1 MTNILN
7 ACNTMSMEQLVLKS
21 KEGSSYEIEIKSVSR
36 EDLNYLFCLFNY
48 GKVQYNLDNKTW
60 IVSEQIYNE
69 LENKFSVDSYFNL
82 GSCMKLQPYDYQKE
96 VANFILHNKKALTV
110 LPCGAGK
117 TVIVICSYLEALH
130 KNVINGPGLII
141 VKASLKYQW
150 QQEVGKFSDL
160 KATVIK
166 TYSELTSNITNRIKT
181 RESKKE
187 KTKELKEEIKQLKK
201 ERSQLFKN
209 QFKGYD
215 LYICNYETL
224 LDKEVSKELLAMNLE
239 FVAAD
244 EIQYAKSD
252 TSKRNKALAKFGDA
266 KMTIGATATPVQN
279 NPLDIYGLF
288 KFIQP
293 ELFPKK
299 TNFSSLYLKYGGYG
313 RVISAKNTKQLHGKI
328 KPYMITKKKEEV
340 AKQLP
345 QLVVNQLYCE
355 FEPEQLEMSN
365 KLLDELA
372 EMKRKLEALDKTL
385 SPAEAL
391 HNEERIKLDAGIMA
405 RQAFAQELANSE
417 LLLSESESKMAKQY
431 VTGCKEN
438 HKLDLLMNLVE
449 EIIESGEKVCIFSK
463 FRRMQDVITNRVR
476 EMKSIKD
483 IGIAYVNGGI
493 SGQDRYNEVY
503 NKFKDMDNYK
513 ILLCSDS
520 GAEGLNLNACKY
532 LIEYE
537 AADSYAI
544 QTQRHGRLER
554 ADSIHD
560 TVFVYQLIVKDSY
573 DEIGQKII
581 NKKRKYDAEIV
592 KGMY

>member
-1 MTNILN
+1 MTNTSN
-7 ACNTMSMEQLVLKS
+7 ACNTIDMKQLVLKS
-21 KEGSSYEIEIKSVSR
+21 KEGSSYEIEINSVSK
-36 EDLNYLFCLFNY
+36 EDLNYLFCLFNS
-48 GKVQYNLDNKTW
+48 GKIQYNLDNKTW
-60 IVSEQIYNE
+60 IVSESIYKE

-96 VANFILHNKKALTV
+96 IANFILHNKKALIV
-110 LPCGAGK
+110 APCGAGK
-117 TVIVICSYLEALH
+117 TPVVICSYLEALH
-130 KNVINGPGLII
+130 KNIINGPGLII

-150 QQEVGKFSDL
+150 KQEVSKFSDL
-160 KATVIK
+160 KATVIQ
-166 TYSELTSNITNRIKT
+166 TYSELTSNITNKIKN

-224 LDKEVSKELLAMNLE
+224 LDIEVNKELLTMNLE

-244 EIQYAKSD
+244 EIQYAKSN
-252 TSKRNKALAKFGDA
+252 TSKRNKALAKFGNA

-279 NPLDIYGLF
+279 NPEDIYGLF

-299 TNFSSLYLKYGGYG
+299 SDFSSLYLKYGGYG
-313 RVISAKNTKQLHGKI
+313 RVIGAKNTRQLHAKI
-328 KPYMITKKKEEV
+328 KPYMIIKDKKDV

-345 QLVVNQLYCE
+345 QLVINQLYCE

-372 EMKRKLEALDKTL
+372 ELKRKLEALDKTL
-385 SPAEAL
+385 SSAEAL
-391 HNEERIKLDAGIMA
+391 HNEERAKLDAGIMA

-417 LLLSESESKMAKQY
+417 LLLSKSESEMAKQY
-431 VTGCKEN
+431 ITGCKEN

-449 EIIESGEKVCIFSK
+449 EIIESGEKVIIFSK
-463 FRRMQDVITNRVR
+463 FRRMQDVITNRIK
-476 EMKSIKD
+476 EIKSLKD
-483 IGIAYVNGGI
+483 VKIAYVNGSI
-493 SGQDRYNEVY
+493 SGDDRYNEVY
-503 NKFKDMDNYK
+503 TKFRDNDAYK
-513 ILLCSDS
+513 ILLCSDA
-520 GAEGLNLNACKY
+520 GAEGLNASRCKY

-592 KGMY
+592 KGIY

>member
-1 MTNILN
+1 MTNISN
-7 ACNTMSMEQLVLKS
+7 ACNTIDMKQLVLKS
-21 KEGSSYEIEIKSVSR
+21 KEGSFYEIEINSVSK
-36 EDLNYLFCLFNY
+36 EDLNYLFCLFNS

-60 IVSEQIYNE
+60 IVSESIYKE

-96 VANFILHNKKALTV
+96 IANFILHNKKALV
-110 LPCGAGK
+110 VAPCGAGK
-117 TVIVICSYLEALH
+117 TPVVICSYLEALH

-150 QQEVGKFSDL
+150 KQEVSKFSDL
-160 KATVIK
+160 KATVIQ

-224 LDKEVSKELLAMNLE
+224 LDKEVSKELLTMNLE

-244 EIQYAKSD
+244 EIQYAKSN
-252 TSKRNKALAKFGDA
+252 TSKRNKALAKFGNA

-279 NPLDIYGLF
+279 NPEDIYGLF

-299 TNFSSLYLKYGGYG
+299 SDFSSLYLKYGGYG
-313 RVISAKNTKQLHGKI
+313 RVIGAKNTRQLHTKI
-328 KPYMITKKKEEV
+328 KPYMIIKDKKDV

-355 FEPEQLEMSN
+355 FEQEQLEMSN

-372 EMKRKLEALDKTL
+372 ELKRKLEALDKTL
-385 SPAEAL
+385 SSAEAL
-391 HNEERIKLDAGIMA
+391 HNEERAKLDAGIMA

-417 LLLSESESKMAKQY
+417 LLLSESESEMAKQY
-431 VTGCKEN
+431 ITGCKEN
-438 HKLDLLMNLVE
+438 HKLDLLMNLIE
-449 EIIESGEKVCIFSK
+449 EIIESGEKVIVFSK
-463 FRRMQDVITNRVR
+463 FRRMQDVITNRIK
-476 EMKSIKD
+476 EIKSLKD
-483 IGIAYVNGGI
+483 VKIAYVNGSI
-493 SGQDRYNEVY
+493 SGDDRYNEVY
-503 NKFKDMDNYK
+503 TKFRDNDAYK
-513 ILLCSDS
+513 ILLCSDA
-520 GAEGLNLNACKY
+520 GAEGLNASRCKY

-592 KGMY
+592 KGIY

>member
-1 MTNILN
+1 MTNISN
-7 ACNTMSMEQLVLKS
+7 VCNTIDMKQLVLKS
-21 KEGSSYEIEIKSVSR
+21 KQGSSYEIEINSVSK
-36 EDLNYLFCLFNY
+36 EDLNYLFCLFNS

-60 IVSEQIYNE
+60 IVSESIYQE

-96 VANFILHNKKALTV
+96 IANFILHNKKALV
-110 LPCGAGK
+110 VAPCGAGK
-117 TVIVICSYLEALH
+117 TPVVICSYLEALH
-130 KNVINGPGLII
+130 KNVINGPGLIV

-150 QQEVGKFSDL
+150 KQEVSKFSDL
-160 KATVIK
+160 KATVIQ
-166 TYSELTSNITNRIKT
+166 TYAELTSNITNRIKN

-209 QFKGYD
+209 QFKDYD

-244 EIQYAKSD
+244 EIQYAKSN
-252 TSKRNKALAKFGDA
+252 TSKRNKALAKFGNA

-279 NPLDIYGLF
+279 NPEDIYGLF

-299 TNFSSLYLKYGGYG
+299 SDFSSLYLKYGGYG
-313 RVISAKNTKQLHGKI
+313 RVIGAKNTRQLHAKI
-328 KPYMITKKKEEV
+328 KPYMIIKDKKDV

-345 QLVVNQLYCE
+345 RLVVNQLYCE

-365 KLLDELA
+365 KLLDELT
-372 EMKRKLEALDKTL
+372 ELKRKLEALDKTL
-385 SPAEAL
+385 SPAEVL
-391 HNEERIKLDAGIMA
+391 HNEERAKLDAGIMA

-417 LLLSESESKMAKQY
+417 LLLSESESEMAKQY
-431 VTGCKEN
+431 ITGCKEN
-438 HKLDLLMNLVE
+438 HKLDLLMNLIE
-449 EIIESGEKVCIFSK
+449 EIIESGEKVIVFSK
-463 FRRMQDVITNRVR
+463 YRRMQNVITNRIK
-476 EMKSIKD
+476 EIKSLKD
-483 IGIAYVNGGI
+483 IKIAYVNGSI
-493 SGQDRYNEVY
+493 SGDDRYNEVY
-503 NKFKDMDNYK
+503 TKFRDNDTYK
-513 ILLCSDS
+513 ILLCSDA
-520 GAEGLNLNACKY
+520 GAEGLNASRCKY

-581 NKKRKYDAEIV
+581 NKKRKYDTEIV
-592 KGMY
+592 KGIY

>member
-1 MTNILN
+1 MTNTLN
-7 ACNTMSMEQLVLKS
+7 ACNTIDMEQLVLKS
-21 KEGSSYEIEIKSVSR
+21 KEGSSYEIEINSVSK
-36 EDLNYLFCLFNY
+36 EDLNYLFCLFNS
-48 GKVQYNLDNKTW
+48 GKIQYNLDNKTW

-69 LENKFSVDSYFNL
+69 LENKFSIDSYFDL
-82 GSCMKLQPYDYQKE
+82 GSCMKLQPYEYQKE
-96 VANFILHNKKALTV
+96 IANFILHNKKALV
-110 LPCGAGK
+110 VAPCGSGK
-117 TVIVICSYLEALH
+117 SPVIICSYLEALH
-130 KNVINGPGLII
+130 KNVINGPGLIV

-150 QQEVGKFSDL
+150 KQEVSKFSDL
-160 KATVIK
+160 KATVIQ
-166 TYSELTSNITNRIKT
+166 TYSELTFNITNRIKT

-224 LDKEVSKELLAMNLE
+224 LDTEVSKELLAMNLE

-252 TSKRNKALAKFGDA
+252 TSKRNKALAKFGNA

-313 RVISAKNTKQLHGKI
+313 RVIGAKNTRQLHGKI

-340 AKQLP
+340 VKQLP

-372 EMKRKLEALDKTL
+372 ELKRKLEALNKRL

-438 HKLDLLMNLVE
+438 HKLDLLINLVE

-483 IGIAYVNGGI
+483 VGIAYVNGGI

>member
-1 MTNILN
+1 MTNTLN
-7 ACNTMSMEQLVLKS
+7 VCNTIDMKQLVLKS
-21 KEGSSYEIEIKSVSR
+21 KQGSSYEIEINSVSK
-36 EDLNYLFCLFNY
+36 ENLNYLFCLFNS
-48 GKVQYNLDNKTW
+48 GKIQYNLDNKTW
-60 IVSEQIYNE
+60 IVSESIYQE

-96 VANFILHNKKALTV
+96 IANFILHNKKALIV
-110 LPCGAGK
+110 APCGSGK
-117 TVIVICSYLEALH
+117 SPVIICSYLEALH
-130 KNVINGPGLII
+130 KNVINSPGLIV

-150 QQEVGKFSDL
+150 QQEVNKFSDL
-160 KATVIK
+160 KATVIQ

-224 LDKEVSKELLAMNLE
+224 LDTEVSKELLAMNLE

-252 TSKRNKALAKFGDA
+252 TSKRNKALAKFGNA

-313 RVISAKNTKQLHGKI
+313 RVIGARNTRQLHAKI

-372 EMKRKLEALDKTL
+372 ELKRKLEALDKTL

-391 HNEERIKLDAGIMA
+391 HNKERAKLDAGIMA

-417 LLLSESESKMAKQY
+417 LLLSESESEMAKQY
-431 VTGCKEN
+431 ITGCKEN

-449 EIIESGEKVCIFSK
+449 EIIESGEKVIVFSK
-463 FRRMQDVITNRVR
+463 YRRMQNVITNRIK
-476 EMKSIKD
+476 EIKSLKD
-483 IGIAYVNGGI
+483 IKIAYVNGSI
-493 SGQDRYNEVY
+493 SGDDRYNEVY
-503 NKFKDMDNYK
+503 TKFRDNDAYK
-513 ILLCSDS
+513 ILLCSDA
-520 GAEGLNLNACKY
+520 GAEGLNASRCKY
-532 LIEYE
+532 LVEYE

-592 KGMY
+592 KGIY

>member
-1 MTNILN
+1 MTNTSN
-7 ACNTMSMEQLVLKS
+7 ACNTIDMKQLVLKS
-21 KEGSSYEIEIKSVSR
+21 KEGSSYEIEINSVSK
-36 EDLNYLFCLFNY
+36 EDLNYLFCLFNS
-48 GKVQYNLDNKTW
+48 GKIQYNLDNKTW
-60 IVSEQIYNE
+60 IVSESIYQE

-96 VANFILHNKKALTV
+96 IANFILHNKKALV
-110 LPCGAGK
+110 VAPCGAGK
-117 TVIVICSYLEALH
+117 TPVVICSYLEALH
-130 KNVINGPGLII
+130 KNIINGPGLII

-160 KATVIK
+160 KATVIQ

-209 QFKGYD
+209 QFKDYD

-244 EIQYAKSD
+244 EIQYAKSN
-252 TSKRNKALAKFGDA
+252 TSKRNKALAKFGNA

-279 NPLDIYGLF
+279 NPEDIYGLF
-288 KFIQP
+288 KFVQP

-299 TNFSSLYLKYGGYG
+299 SDFSSLYLKYGGYG
-313 RVISAKNTKQLHGKI
+313 RVIGAKNTKQLHTKI
-328 KPYMITKKKEEV
+328 KPYMIIKDKKDV

-345 QLVVNQLYCE
+345 RLVVNQLYCE

-372 EMKRKLEALDKTL
+372 ELKRKLEALDKTL

-391 HNEERIKLDAGIMA
+391 HNEERAKLDAGIMA

-417 LLLSESESKMAKQY
+417 LLLSESESEMAKQY
-431 VTGCKEN
+431 ITGCKEN
-438 HKLDLLMNLVE
+438 HKLDLLMNLIE
-449 EIIESGEKVCIFSK
+449 EIIESGEKVIVFSK
-463 FRRMQDVITNRVR
+463 FRRMQDVITNRIK
-476 EMKSIKD
+476 EIKSLKD
-483 IGIAYVNGGI
+483 VKIAYVNGSI
-493 SGQDRYNEVY
+493 SGDDRYNEVY
-503 NKFKDMDNYK
+503 TKFRDNDTYK
-513 ILLCSDS
+513 ILLCSDA
-520 GAEGLNLNACKY
+520 GAEGRFMPSLNFLN
-532 LIEYE
+532 
-537 AADSYAI
+537 
-544 QTQRHGRLER
+544 
-554 ADSIHD
+554 
-560 TVFVYQLIVKDSY
+560 
-573 DEIGQKII
+573 
-581 NKKRKYDAEIV
+581 
-592 KGMY
+592 

>member
-7 ACNTMSMEQLVLKS
+7 VCNTMCMEQLVLKS
-21 KEGSSYEIEIKSVSR
+21 KEGSSYEIEINSVSK
-36 EDLNYLFCLFNY
+36 EDLNYLFCLFNSS
-48 GKVQYNLDNKTW
+48 KIQYNLDNKTW

-69 LENKFSVDSYFNL
+69 LENKFSIDSYFNL

-150 QQEVGKFSDL
+150 QQEVGKFCDL

-166 TYSELTSNITNRIKT
+166 TYSELTSNITNKIKT

-187 KTKELKEEIKQLKK
+187 KIKELKEEIKQLKK

-252 TSKRNKALAKFGDA
+252 TSKRNKALAKFGNA

-313 RVISAKNTKQLHGKI
+313 RVIGAKNTKQLHGKI

-365 KLLDELA
+365 KILDELS
-372 EMKRKLEALDKTL
+372 ELKRKLEALDKRL

-391 HNEERIKLDAGIMA
+391 HNEERAKLDAGIMA

-417 LLLSESESKMAKQY
+417 LLLSESESEMAKQY

>member
-1 MTNILN
+1 MTNISN
-7 ACNTMSMEQLVLKS
+7 VCNTIDMKQLVLKS
-21 KEGSSYEIEIKSVSR
+21 KQGSSYEIEINSVSK
-36 EDLNYLFCLFNY
+36 EDLNYLFCLFNS
-48 GKVQYNLDNKTW
+48 GKVQYNLNNKTW
-60 IVSEQIYNE
+60 IVSESIYQE

-96 VANFILHNKKALTV
+96 IANFILHNKKALV
-110 LPCGAGK
+110 VAPCGAGK
-117 TVIVICSYLEALH
+117 TPVVICSYLEALH
-130 KNVINGPGLII
+130 KNVINGPGLIV

-150 QQEVGKFSDL
+150 KQEVSKFSDL
-160 KATVIK
+160 KATVIQ
-166 TYSELTSNITNRIKT
+166 TYAELTSNITNRIKN

-209 QFKGYD
+209 QFKDYD

-244 EIQYAKSD
+244 EIQYAKSN
-252 TSKRNKALAKFGDA
+252 TSKRNKALAKFGNA

-279 NPLDIYGLF
+279 NPEDIYGLF

-299 TNFSSLYLKYGGYG
+299 SDFSSLYLKYGGYG
-313 RVISAKNTKQLHGKI
+313 RVIGAKNTRQLHTKI
-328 KPYMITKKKEEV
+328 KPYMIIKDKKDV

-345 QLVVNQLYCE
+345 RLVVNQLYCE

-365 KLLDELA
+365 KLLDELT
-372 EMKRKLEALDKTL
+372 ELKRKLEALDKTL
-385 SPAEAL
+385 SPAEVL
-391 HNEERIKLDAGIMA
+391 HNEERAKLDAGIMA

-417 LLLSESESKMAKQY
+417 LLLSESESEMAKQY
-431 VTGCKEN
+431 ITGCKEN
-438 HKLDLLMNLVE
+438 HKLDLLMNLIE
-449 EIIESGEKVCIFSK
+449 EIIESGEKVIVFSK
-463 FRRMQDVITNRVR
+463 YRRMQNVITNRIK
-476 EMKSIKD
+476 EIKSLKD
-483 IGIAYVNGGI
+483 IKIAYVNGSI
-493 SGQDRYNEVY
+493 SGDDRYNEVY
-503 NKFKDMDNYK
+503 TKFRDNDAYK
-513 ILLCSDS
+513 ILLCSDA
-520 GAEGLNLNACKY
+520 GAEGLNASRCKY

-592 KGMY
+592 KGIY

>member
-1 MTNILN
+1 MTNISN
-7 ACNTMSMEQLVLKS
+7 ACNTIDMKQLVLKL
-21 KEGSSYEIEIKSVSR
+21 KEGSFYEIEINSVSK
-36 EDLNYLFCLFNY
+36 EDLNYLFCLFNS

-60 IVSEQIYNE
+60 IVSESIYKE

-96 VANFILHNKKALTV
+96 IANFILHNKKALIV
-110 LPCGAGK
+110 APCGAGK
-117 TVIVICSYLEALH
+117 TPVVICSYLEALH

-150 QQEVGKFSDL
+150 KQEVSKFSDL
-160 KATVIK
+160 KATVIQ
-166 TYSELTSNITNRIKT
+166 TYSELTSNITNRIKN

-201 ERSQLFKN
+201 ERSQLFKS

-224 LDKEVSKELLAMNLE
+224 LDKEVSKELLTMNLE

-244 EIQYAKSD
+244 EIQYAKSN
-252 TSKRNKALAKFGDA
+252 TSKRNKALAKFGNA

-279 NPLDIYGLF
+279 NPEDIYGLF

-299 TNFSSLYLKYGGYG
+299 SDFSSLYLKYGGYG
-313 RVISAKNTKQLHGKI
+313 RVIGAKNTRQLHTKI
-328 KPYMITKKKEEV
+328 KPYMIIKDKKDV

-345 QLVVNQLYCE
+345 RLVVNQLYCE

-372 EMKRKLEALDKTL
+372 ELKRKLEALDKTL
-385 SPAEAL
+385 SPVEAL
-391 HNEERIKLDAGIMA
+391 HNEERAKLDAGIMA

-417 LLLSESESKMAKQY
+417 LLLSESESEMAKQY
-431 VTGCKEN
+431 ITGCKEN
-438 HKLDLLMNLVE
+438 HKLDLLMNLIE
-449 EIIESGEKVCIFSK
+449 EIIESGEKVIVFSK
-463 FRRMQDVITNRVR
+463 YRRMQNVITNRIK
-476 EMKSIKD
+476 EIKSLKD
-483 IGIAYVNGGI
+483 IKIAYVNGSI
-493 SGQDRYNEVY
+493 SGDDRYNEVY
-503 NKFKDMDNYK
+503 TKFRDNDAYK
-513 ILLCSDS
+513 ILLCSDA
-520 GAEGLNLNACKY
+520 GAEGLNASRCKY

-592 KGMY
+592 KGIY

>member
-1 MTNILN
+1 MTNISN
-7 ACNTMSMEQLVLKS
+7 VCNTIDMKQLVLKS
-21 KEGSSYEIEIKSVSR
+21 KQGSSYEIEINSVSK
-36 EDLNYLFCLFNY
+36 EDLNYLFCLFNS
-48 GKVQYNLDNKTW
+48 GKVQYNLNNKTW
-60 IVSEQIYNE
+60 IVSESIYQE

-96 VANFILHNKKALTV
+96 IANFILHNKKALV
-110 LPCGAGK
+110 VAPCGAGK
-117 TVIVICSYLEALH
+117 TPIVICSYLEALH
-130 KNVINGPGLII
+130 KNVINGPGLIV

-150 QQEVGKFSDL
+150 KQEVSKFSDL
-160 KATVIK
+160 KATVIQ
-166 TYSELTSNITNRIKT
+166 TYAELTSNITNRIKN

-209 QFKGYD
+209 QFKDYD

-244 EIQYAKSD
+244 EIQYAKSN
-252 TSKRNKALAKFGDA
+252 TSKRNKALAKFGNA

-279 NPLDIYGLF
+279 NPEDIYGLF

-299 TNFSSLYLKYGGYG
+299 SDFSSLYLKYGGYG
-313 RVISAKNTKQLHGKI
+313 RVIGAKNTRQLHAKI
-328 KPYMITKKKEEV
+328 KPYMIIKDKKDV

-345 QLVVNQLYCE
+345 RLVVNQLYCE
-355 FEPEQLEMSN
+355 FEPEQLKMSN
-365 KLLDELA
+365 KLLDELT
-372 EMKRKLEALDKTL
+372 ELKRKLEALDKTL
-385 SPAEAL
+385 SPVEVL
-391 HNEERIKLDAGIMA
+391 HNEERAKLDAGIMA

-417 LLLSESESKMAKQY
+417 LLLSESESEMAKQY
-431 VTGCKEN
+431 ITGCKEN
-438 HKLDLLMNLVE
+438 HKLDLLMNLIE
-449 EIIESGEKVCIFSK
+449 EIIESGEKVIVFSK
-463 FRRMQDVITNRVR
+463 YRRMQNVITNRIK
-476 EMKSIKD
+476 EIKSLKD
-483 IGIAYVNGGI
+483 IKIAYVNGSI
-493 SGQDRYNEVY
+493 SGDDRYNEVY
-503 NKFKDMDNYK
+503 TKFRDNDAYK
-513 ILLCSDS
+513 ILLCSDA
-520 GAEGLNLNACKY
+520 GAEGLNASRCKY

-592 KGMY
+592 KGIY

>member
-1 MTNILN
+1 MTNTSN
-7 ACNTMSMEQLVLKS
+7 ACNTIDMKQLVLKS
-21 KEGSSYEIEIKSVSR
+21 KEGSSYEIEINSVSKK
-36 EDLNYLFCLFNY
+36 DLNYLFCLFNS
-48 GKVQYNLDNKTW
+48 GKIQYNLNNKTW
-60 IVSEQIYNE
+60 IVSESIYQE

-96 VANFILHNKKALTV
+96 IANFILHNKKALV
-110 LPCGAGK
+110 VAPCGAGK
-117 TVIVICSYLEALH
+117 TPVVICSYLEALH

-150 QQEVGKFSDL
+150 KQEVSKFSDL
-160 KATVIK
+160 KATVIQ

-224 LDKEVSKELLAMNLE
+224 LDKEVSKELLTMNLE

-244 EIQYAKSD
+244 EIQYAKSN
-252 TSKRNKALAKFGDA
+252 TSKRNKALAKFGNA

-279 NPLDIYGLF
+279 NPEDIYGLF

-299 TNFSSLYLKYGGYG
+299 SDFSSLYLKYGGYG
-313 RVISAKNTKQLHGKI
+313 RVIGAKNTRQLHTKI
-328 KPYMITKKKEEV
+328 KPYMIIKDKKDV

-355 FEPEQLEMSN
+355 FEQEQLEMSN

-372 EMKRKLEALDKTL
+372 ELKRKLEALDKTL
-385 SPAEAL
+385 SSAEAL
-391 HNEERIKLDAGIMA
+391 HNEERAKLDAGIMA

-417 LLLSESESKMAKQY
+417 LLLSESESEMAKQY
-431 VTGCKEN
+431 ITGCKEN
-438 HKLDLLMNLVE
+438 HKLDLLMNLIE
-449 EIIESGEKVCIFSK
+449 EIIESGEKVIVFSK
-463 FRRMQDVITNRVR
+463 FRRMQDVITNRIK
-476 EMKSIKD
+476 EIKSLKD
-483 IGIAYVNGGI
+483 VKIAYVNGSI
-493 SGQDRYNEVY
+493 SGDDRYNEVY
-503 NKFKDMDNYK
+503 TKFRDNDAYK
-513 ILLCSDS
+513 ILLCSDA
-520 GAEGLNLNACKY
+520 GAEGLNASRCKY

-592 KGMY
+592 KGIY

>member
-1 MTNILN
+1 MTNISN
-7 ACNTMSMEQLVLKS
+7 VCNTIDMKQLVLKS
-21 KEGSSYEIEIKSVSR
+21 KQGSSYEIEINSVSK
-36 EDLNYLFCLFNY
+36 EDLNYLFCLFNS
-48 GKVQYNLDNKTW
+48 GKVQYNLNNKTW
-60 IVSEQIYNE
+60 IVSESIYQE

-96 VANFILHNKKALTV
+96 IANFILHNKKALV
-110 LPCGAGK
+110 VAPCGAGK
-117 TVIVICSYLEALH
+117 TPIVICSYSEALH
-130 KNVINGPGLII
+130 KNVINGPGLIV

-150 QQEVGKFSDL
+150 KQEVSKFSDL
-160 KATVIK
+160 KATVIQ
-166 TYSELTSNITNRIKT
+166 TYAELTSNITNRIKN

-209 QFKGYD
+209 QFKDYD

-244 EIQYAKSD
+244 EIQYAKSN
-252 TSKRNKALAKFGDA
+252 TSKRNKALAKFGNA

-279 NPLDIYGLF
+279 NPEDIYGLF

-299 TNFSSLYLKYGGYG
+299 SDFSSLYLKYGGYG
-313 RVISAKNTKQLHGKI
+313 RVIGAKNTRQLHAKI
-328 KPYMITKKKEEV
+328 KPYMIIKDKKDV

-345 QLVVNQLYCE
+345 RLVVNQLYCE
-355 FEPEQLEMSN
+355 FEPEQLKMSN
-365 KLLDELA
+365 KLLDELT
-372 EMKRKLEALDKTL
+372 ELKRKLEALDKTL
-385 SPAEAL
+385 SPAEVL
-391 HNEERIKLDAGIMA
+391 HNEERAKLDAGIMA

-417 LLLSESESKMAKQY
+417 LLLSESESEMAKQY
-431 VTGCKEN
+431 ITGCKEN
-438 HKLDLLMNLVE
+438 HKLDLLMNLIE
-449 EIIESGEKVCIFSK
+449 EIIESGEKVIVFSK
-463 FRRMQDVITNRVR
+463 YRRMQNVITNRIK
-476 EMKSIKD
+476 EIKSLKD
-483 IGIAYVNGGI
+483 IKIAYVNGSI
-493 SGQDRYNEVY
+493 SGDDRYNEVY
-503 NKFKDMDNYK
+503 TKFRDNDAHK
-513 ILLCSDS
+513 ILLCSDA
-520 GAEGLNLNACKY
+520 GAEGLNASRCKY

-592 KGMY
+592 KGIY

>member
-1 MTNILN
+1 MTNTSN
-7 ACNTMSMEQLVLKS
+7 VCNTIDMKQLVLKS
-21 KEGSSYEIEIKSVSR
+21 KEGSSYEIEINSVSK
-36 EDLNYLFCLFNY
+36 EDLNYLFCLFNS
-48 GKVQYNLDNKTW
+48 GKIQYNLDNKTW
-60 IVSEQIYNE
+60 IVSESIYQE

-82 GSCMKLQPYDYQKE
+82 GSCMKLQPYGYQKE
-96 VANFILHNKKALTV
+96 IANFILHNKKALV
-110 LPCGAGK
+110 VAPCGAGK
-117 TVIVICSYLEALH
+117 TPVVICSYLEALH
-130 KNVINGPGLII
+130 KNIINGPGLII

-160 KATVIK
+160 KATVVK
-166 TYSELTSNITNRIKT
+166 TYSELTSNITNRIKN

-201 ERSQLFKN
+201 ERSQLFKS

-224 LDKEVSKELLAMNLE
+224 LDKEVSKELLTMNLE

-244 EIQYAKSD
+244 EIQYAKSN
-252 TSKRNKALAKFGDA
+252 TSKRNKALAKFGNA

-279 NPLDIYGLF
+279 NPEDIYGLF

-299 TNFSSLYLKYGGYG
+299 SDFSSLYLKYGGYG
-313 RVISAKNTKQLHGKI
+313 RVIGAKNTRQLHAKI
-328 KPYMITKKKEEV
+328 KPYMIIKDKKDV

-345 QLVVNQLYCE
+345 RLVVNQLYCE

-372 EMKRKLEALDKTL
+372 ELKRKLEALDKTL

-391 HNEERIKLDAGIMA
+391 YNEERAKLDAGIMA

-417 LLLSESESKMAKQY
+417 LLLSESESEMAKQY
-431 VTGCKEN
+431 ITGCKEN
-438 HKLDLLMNLVE
+438 HKLDLLMNLIE
-449 EIIESGEKVCIFSK
+449 EIIESGEKVIVFSK
-463 FRRMQDVITNRVR
+463 YRRMQNVITNRIK
-476 EMKSIKD
+476 EIKSLKD
-483 IGIAYVNGGI
+483 IKIAYVNGSI
-493 SGQDRYNEVY
+493 SGDDRYNEVY
-503 NKFKDMDNYK
+503 TKFRDNDAYK
-513 ILLCSDS
+513 MLLCSDA
-520 GAEGLNLNACKY
+520 GAEGLNASRCKY

-592 KGMY
+592 KGIY

>member
-1 MTNILN
+1 MTSTSN
-7 ACNTMSMEQLVLKS
+7 ACNTINMKQLVLKS
-21 KEGSSYEIEIKSVSR
+21 KQGSSYEVEINSVSKK
-36 EDLNYLFCLFNY
+36 DLNYLFCLFNS

-60 IVSEQIYNE
+60 IVSESIYQE
-69 LENKFSVDSYFNL
+69 LENKFSIDSYFNL

-96 VANFILHNKKALTV
+96 IANFILHNKKALV
-110 LPCGAGK
+110 VAPCGAGK
-117 TVIVICSYLEALH
+117 TPVVICSYLEALY
-130 KNVINGPGLII
+130 KNVINGPGLIV

-166 TYSELTSNITNRIKT
+166 TYSELTSNITNKIKT

-187 KTKELKEEIKQLKK
+187 KTKQLKEEIKQLKK
-201 ERSQLFKN
+201 ERNQLFKN

-244 EIQYAKSD
+244 EIQYAKSN
-252 TSKRNKALAKFGDA
+252 TSKRNKALAKFGNA

-279 NPLDIYGLF
+279 NPEDIYGLF

-299 TNFSSLYLKYGGYG
+299 SDFSSLYLKYGGYG
-313 RVISAKNTKQLHGKI
+313 RVIGAKNTRQLHAKI
-328 KPYMITKKKEEV
+328 KPYMIIKDKKDV

-365 KLLDELA
+365 KILDELA

-385 SPAEAL
+385 SPTEAL
-391 HNEERIKLDAGIMA
+391 HNEERAKLDAGIMA

-417 LLLSESESKMAKQY
+417 LLLSESESDMAKQY
-431 VTGCKEN
+431 ITGCKEN
-438 HKLDLLMNLVE
+438 HKLDSLINLIE
-449 EIIESGEKVCIFSK
+449 EIIESGEKVIVFSK
-463 FRRMQDVITNRVR
+463 FKRMQDIITKRIR
-476 EMKSIKD
+476 ETNSIKN
-483 IGIAYVNGGI
+483 IGIAYVNGTI
-493 SGQDRYNEVY
+493 SGEDRYNEMY
-503 NKFKDMDNYK
+503 TKFRDNDAYK
-513 ILLCSDS
+513 IMLCSDAM
-520 GAEGLNLNACKY
+520 AEGANMSRCKY

-592 KGMY
+592 KGIY

>member
-1 MTNILN
+1 MTNTSN
-7 ACNTMSMEQLVLKS
+7 ACNTIDMKQLVLKS
-21 KEGSSYEIEIKSVSR
+21 KEGSSYEIEINSVSK
-36 EDLNYLFCLFNY
+36 EDLNYLFCLFNS
-48 GKVQYNLDNKTW
+48 GKIQYNLNNKTW
-60 IVSEQIYNE
+60 IVSESIYQE

-96 VANFILHNKKALTV
+96 IANFILHNKKALV
-110 LPCGAGK
+110 VAPCGAGK
-117 TVIVICSYLEALH
+117 TPVVICSYLEALH

-150 QQEVGKFSDL
+150 KQEVSKFSDL
-160 KATVIK
+160 KATVIQ

-224 LDKEVSKELLAMNLE
+224 LDKEVSKELLTMNLE

-244 EIQYAKSD
+244 EIQYAKSN
-252 TSKRNKALAKFGDA
+252 TSKRNKALAKFGNA

-279 NPLDIYGLF
+279 NPEDIYGLF

-299 TNFSSLYLKYGGYG
+299 SDFSSLYLKYGGYG
-313 RVISAKNTKQLHGKI
+313 RVIGAKNTRQLHTKI
-328 KPYMITKKKEEV
+328 KPYMIIKDKKDV

-345 QLVVNQLYCE
+345 QLVINQLYCE
-355 FEPEQLEMSN
+355 FEQEQLEMSN

-372 EMKRKLEALDKTL
+372 ELKRKLEALDKTL
-385 SPAEAL
+385 SSAEAL
-391 HNEERIKLDAGIMA
+391 HNEERAKLDAGIMA

-417 LLLSESESKMAKQY
+417 LLLSESESEMAKQY
-431 VTGCKEN
+431 ITGCKEN
-438 HKLDLLMNLVE
+438 HKLDLLMNLIE
-449 EIIESGEKVCIFSK
+449 EIIESGEKVIVFSK
-463 FRRMQDVITNRVR
+463 FRRMQDVITNRIK
-476 EMKSIKD
+476 EIKSLKD
-483 IGIAYVNGGI
+483 VKIAYVNGSI
-493 SGQDRYNEVY
+493 SGDDRYNEVY
-503 NKFKDMDNYK
+503 TKFRDNDAYK
-513 ILLCSDS
+513 ILLCSDA
-520 GAEGLNLNACKY
+520 GAEGLNASRCKY

-592 KGMY
+592 KGIY

>member
-21 KEGSSYEIEIKSVSR
+21 KEGSSYEIEINSVSK
-36 EDLNYLFCLFNY
+36 EDLNYLFCLFNS
-48 GKVQYNLDNKTW
+48 GKIQYNLDNKTW
-60 IVSEQIYNE
+60 IVSESIYQE

-313 RVISAKNTKQLHGKI
+313 RVIGAKNTRQLHAKI

-365 KLLDELA
+365 KLLDELT
-372 EMKRKLEALDKTL
+372 ELKRKLETLDKTL

-391 HNEERIKLDAGIMA
+391 HNEERAKLDAGIMA

-417 LLLSESESKMAKQY
+417 LLLSESESEMAKQY
-431 VTGCKEN
+431 ITGCKEN
-438 HKLDLLMNLVE
+438 HKLDLLMNLTE
-449 EIIESGEKVCIFSK
+449 EIIESGEKVIVFSK
-463 FRRMQDVITNRVR
+463 FRRMQDVITNRIK
-476 EMKSIKD
+476 EIKSLKD
-483 IGIAYVNGGI
+483 VKIAYVNGSI
-493 SGQDRYNEVY
+493 SGDDRYNEVY
-503 NKFKDMDNYK
+503 TKFRDNDTYK
-513 ILLCSDS
+513 ILLCSDA
-520 GAEGLNLNACKY
+520 GAEGLNASRCKY

>member
-1 MTNILN
+1 MTNILS
-7 ACNTMSMEQLVLKS
+7 ACNTIDMKQLVLKS
-21 KEGSSYEIEIKSVSR
+21 KEGSFYEIEINSVSK
-36 EDLNYLFCLFNY
+36 EDLNYLFCLFNS
-48 GKVQYNLDNKTW
+48 GKIQYNLDNKTW

-69 LENKFSVDSYFNL
+69 LENKFSVDSYFDL

-96 VANFILHNKKALTV
+96 IANFILHNKKALV
-110 LPCGAGK
+110 VAPCGCGK
-117 TVIVICSYLEALH
+117 SMVIICSYLESLH
-130 KNVINGPGLII
+130 KNIINGPGLIV

-150 QQEVGKFSDL
+150 QQEVSKFSDL

-252 TSKRNKALAKFGDA
+252 TSKRNKALTKFGDA

-313 RVISAKNTKQLHGKI
+313 RVIGAKNTKQLHGKI

-391 HNEERIKLDAGIMA
+391 HNKERAKLDAGIMA

-417 LLLSESESKMAKQY
+417 LLLSESESEMAKQY

-449 EIIESGEKVCIFSK
+449 EIIESGEKVIVFSK
-463 FRRMQDVITNRVR
+463 YKRMQDVITNRIK
-476 EMKSIKD
+476 ELKSLKD
-483 IGIAYVNGGI
+483 VKIAYVNGSI
-493 SGQDRYNEVY
+493 SGDDRYNEVY
-503 NKFKDMDNYK
+503 TKFRDNNAYK
-513 ILLCSDS
+513 ILLCSDA
-520 GAEGLNLNACKY
+520 GAEGLNASRCKY

-592 KGMY
+592 KGIY

>member
-1 MTNILN
+1 MTNILS
-7 ACNTMSMEQLVLKS
+7 ACNTIDMKQLVLKS
-21 KEGSSYEIEIKSVSR
+21 KEGSFYEIEINSVSK
-36 EDLNYLFCLFNY
+36 EDLNYLFCLFNS

-209 QFKGYD
+209 QFKSYD

-244 EIQYAKSD
+244 EIQYAKSN
-252 TSKRNKALAKFGDA
+252 TSKRNKALAKFGNA

-279 NPLDIYGLF
+279 NPEDIYGLF

-299 TNFSSLYLKYGGYG
+299 SDFSSLYLKYGGYG
-313 RVISAKNTKQLHGKI
+313 RVIGAKNTKQLHTKI
-328 KPYMITKKKEEV
+328 KPYMIIKDKKDV

-365 KLLDELA
+365 KLLDELS
-372 EMKRKLEALDKTL
+372 ELKRKLEALDKTL

-391 HNEERIKLDAGIMA
+391 HNEERAKLDAGIMA

-417 LLLSESESKMAKQY
+417 LLLSESESEMAKQY
-431 VTGCKEN
+431 ITGCKEN

>member
-36 EDLNYLFCLFNY
+36 EDLNYLFCLFNS

-82 GSCMKLQPYDYQKE
+82 GSYMKLQPYDYQKE

-224 LDKEVSKELLAMNLE
+224 LDKEISKELLAMNLE

-313 RVISAKNTKQLHGKI
+313 RVIGAKNTKQLHGKI
-328 KPYMITKKKEEV
+328 KPYMIIKKKEEV

-417 LLLSESESKMAKQY
+417 LLLSESESEMAKQY
-431 VTGCKEN
+431 ITGCKEN

-483 IGIAYVNGGI
+483 VGIAYVNGGI

-503 NKFKDMDNYK
+503 NKFKNMNNYK

-581 NKKRKYDAEIV
+581 NKKRKYDSEIV
-592 KGMY
+592 KGIY

>member
-7 ACNTMSMEQLVLKS
+7 ACNTISMKQLVLKS
-21 KEGSSYEIEIKSVSR
+21 KQGSSYEIKVNSVSK
-36 EDLNYLFCLFNY
+36 EDLNYLFCLFNS

-60 IVSEQIYNE
+60 IVSESLYQE
-69 LENKFSVDSYFNL
+69 LENKFSIDSYFNL

-110 LPCGAGK
+110 LPCGSGK
-117 TVIVICSYLEALH
+117 TTIIICSYLEALN
-130 KNVINGPGLII
+130 KNTINGPGLIV

-166 TYSELTSNITNRIKT
+166 TYSEMTVNITNKIKL

-252 TSKRNKALAKFGDA
+252 TSKRNKALAKFGNA
-266 KMTIGATATPVQN
+266 KMTIGATATPVQK
-279 NPLDIYGLF
+279 NPEDIYGLF

-299 TNFSSLYLKYGGYG
+299 SNFSSLYLKYGGYG
-313 RVISAKNTKQLHGKI
+313 RVIGAKNTKQLHAKI
-328 KPYMITKKKEEV
+328 KPYMISKKKEDV

-365 KLLDELA
+365 KLLDELS
-372 EMKRKLEALDKTL
+372 ELKHKLEALDKTL

-391 HNEERIKLDAGIMA
+391 HNEERAKLDAGIMA

-417 LLLSESESKMAKQY
+417 LLLSESESEMAKQY

-438 HKLDLLMNLVE
+438 HKLDLLMTLIE
-449 EIIESGEKVCIFSK
+449 EIIESGEKVIVFSK
-463 FRRMQDVITNRVR
+463 FKRMQDIITNRIR
-476 EMKSIKD
+476 ETNSIKD
-483 IGIAYVNGGI
+483 VGIAYVNGAI
-493 SGQDRYNEVY
+493 SGEDRYNEMY
-503 NKFKDMDNYK
+503 TKFKDNDTYK
-513 ILLCSDS
+513 IMLCSDAM
-520 GAEGLNLNACKY
+520 AEGANMSRCKY

-592 KGMY
+592 KGIY

>member
-1 MTNILN
+1 MTNTLN
-7 ACNTMSMEQLVLKS
+7 ACNTIDMKQLVLKS
-21 KEGSSYEIEIKSVSR
+21 KEWSSYEIEINSVSK
-36 EDLNYLFCLFNY
+36 EDLNYLFCLFNS

-60 IVSEQIYNE
+60 IVSESIYQE
-69 LENKFSVDSYFNL
+69 LKNKFSVDSYFNL

-96 VANFILHNKKALTV
+96 IANFILHNKKALV
-110 LPCGAGK
+110 VAPCGAGK
-117 TVIVICSYLEALH
+117 TPVVICSYLEALH
-130 KNVINGPGLII
+130 KNIINGPGLIV

-160 KATVIK
+160 KATVIQ
-166 TYSELTSNITNRIKT
+166 TYAEITANITNKIKL

-224 LDKEVSKELLAMNLE
+224 LDTEVSKELLAMNLE

-244 EIQYAKSD
+244 EIQYAKSN
-252 TSKRNKALAKFGDA
+252 TSKRNKALAKFGNA

-279 NPLDIYGLF
+279 NPEDIYSLF
-288 KFIQP
+288 RFIQP

-299 TNFSSLYLKYGGYG
+299 SDFSSLYLKYGGYG
-313 RVISAKNTKQLHGKI
+313 RVIEAKNTKQLHAKI
-328 KPYMITKKKEEV
+328 KPYMIIKDKKDV

-391 HNEERIKLDAGIMA
+391 HNEERAKLDAGIMA

-417 LLLSESESKMAKQY
+417 LLLSESESEMAKQY
-431 VTGCKEN
+431 ITGCKEN
-438 HKLDLLMNLVE
+438 HKLDLLMNLIE
-449 EIIESGEKVCIFSK
+449 EIIESGEKVIVFSK
-463 FRRMQDVITNRVR
+463 FKRMQDIITKRIR
-476 EMKSIKD
+476 ETKSIKD
-483 IGIAYVNGGI
+483 VGIAYVNGTI
-493 SGQDRYNEVY
+493 SGEDRYNEMY
-503 NKFKDMDNYK
+503 TKFRDNDAYK
-513 ILLCSDS
+513 IMLCSDAM
-520 GAEGLNLNACKY
+520 AEGANMSRCKY

-592 KGMY
+592 KGIY

>member
-7 ACNTMSMEQLVLKS
+7 VCNTMCMEQLVLKS

-36 EDLNYLFCLFNY
+36 EDLNYLFCLFNS

-96 VANFILHNKKALTV
+96 VAHFILHNKKALTV

-299 TNFSSLYLKYGGYG
+299 TNFSDRKS
-313 RVISAKNTKQLHGKI
+313 
-328 KPYMITKKKEEV
+328 
-340 AKQLP
+340 
-345 QLVVNQLYCE
+345 VV
-355 FEPEQLEMSN
+355 
-365 KLLDELA
+365 
-372 EMKRKLEALDKTL
+372 
-385 SPAEAL
+385 
-391 HNEERIKLDAGIMA
+391 
-405 RQAFAQELANSE
+405 
-417 LLLSESESKMAKQY
+417 
-431 VTGCKEN
+431 
-438 HKLDLLMNLVE
+438 
-449 EIIESGEKVCIFSK
+449 
-463 FRRMQDVITNRVR
+463 
-476 EMKSIKD
+476 
-483 IGIAYVNGGI
+483 
-493 SGQDRYNEVY
+493 
-503 NKFKDMDNYK
+503 
-513 ILLCSDS
+513 
-520 GAEGLNLNACKY
+520 
-532 LIEYE
+532 
-537 AADSYAI
+537 
-544 QTQRHGRLER
+544 
-554 ADSIHD
+554 
-560 TVFVYQLIVKDSY
+560 
-573 DEIGQKII
+573 
-581 NKKRKYDAEIV
+581 
-592 KGMY
+592 

>member
-7 ACNTMSMEQLVLKS
+7 VCNTMSMEQLVLKS
-21 KEGSSYEIEIKSVSR
+21 KEGSSYEIEIKSVCR
-36 EDLNYLFCLFNY
+36 EDLNYLFCLFNS

-224 LDKEVSKELLAMNLE
+224 LDTKVSKELLAMNLE

-313 RVISAKNTKQLHGKI
+313 RVIGAKNTRQLHTKI

-365 KLLDELA
+365 KLLDELS
-372 EMKRKLEALDKTL
+372 ELKRKLEALDKRL

-391 HNEERIKLDAGIMA
+391 HNEERAKLDAGIMA

-417 LLLSESESKMAKQY
+417 LLLSESESEMAKQY

-503 NKFKDMDNYK
+503 NKFKDMNNYK

-581 NKKRKYDAEIV
+581 NKKRKYDVEII

>member
-1 MTNILN
+1 MTNISN
-7 ACNTMSMEQLVLKS
+7 ACNTIDMKQLVLKS
-21 KEGSSYEIEIKSVSR
+21 KEGSFYEIEINSVSK
-36 EDLNYLFCLFNY
+36 EDLNYLFCLFNS

-60 IVSEQIYNE
+60 IVSESIYKE

-96 VANFILHNKKALTV
+96 IANFILHNKKALIV
-110 LPCGAGK
+110 APCGAGK
-117 TVIVICSYLEALH
+117 TPVVICSYLEALH

-150 QQEVGKFSDL
+150 KQEVSKFSDL
-160 KATVIK
+160 KATVIQ
-166 TYSELTSNITNRIKT
+166 TYSELTSNITNRIKN

-201 ERSQLFKN
+201 ERSQLFKS

-224 LDKEVSKELLAMNLE
+224 LDKEVSKELLTMNLE

-244 EIQYAKSD
+244 EIQYAKSN
-252 TSKRNKALAKFGDA
+252 TSKRNKALAKFGNA

-279 NPLDIYGLF
+279 NPEDIYGLF

-299 TNFSSLYLKYGGYG
+299 SDFSSLYLKYGGYG
-313 RVISAKNTKQLHGKI
+313 RVIGAKNTRQLHAKI
-328 KPYMITKKKEEV
+328 KPYMIIKDKKDV

-345 QLVVNQLYCE
+345 RLVVNQLYCE

-372 EMKRKLEALDKTL
+372 ELKRKLEALDKTL

-391 HNEERIKLDAGIMA
+391 YNEERAKLDAGIMA

-417 LLLSESESKMAKQY
+417 LLLSESESEMAKQY
-431 VTGCKEN
+431 ITGCKEN
-438 HKLDLLMNLVE
+438 HKLDLLMNLIE
-449 EIIESGEKVCIFSK
+449 EIIESGEKVIVFSK
-463 FRRMQDVITNRVR
+463 YRRMQNVITNRIK
-476 EMKSIKD
+476 EIKSLKD
-483 IGIAYVNGGI
+483 IKIAYVNGSI
-493 SGQDRYNEVY
+493 SGDDRYNEVY
-503 NKFKDMDNYK
+503 TKFRDNDAYK
-513 ILLCSDS
+513 ILLCSDA
-520 GAEGLNLNACKY
+520 GAEGRFMPSLNFLN
-532 LIEYE
+532 
-537 AADSYAI
+537 
-544 QTQRHGRLER
+544 
-554 ADSIHD
+554 
-560 TVFVYQLIVKDSY
+560 
-573 DEIGQKII
+573 
-581 NKKRKYDAEIV
+581 
-592 KGMY
+592 

>member
-36 EDLNYLFCLFNY
+36 EDLNYLFCLFNS

-252 TSKRNKALAKFGDA
+252 TSKRNKALAKFGNA

-313 RVISAKNTKQLHGKI
+313 RVIGAKNTRQLHGKI

-355 FEPEQLEMSN
+355 FEPEQLKMSN

-417 LLLSESESKMAKQY
+417 LLLSESESEMAKQY

-483 IGIAYVNGGI
+483 VGIAYVNGGI

-503 NKFKDMDNYK
+503 NKFKNMYNYK

>member
-7 ACNTMSMEQLVLKS
+7 VCNTMCMEQLVLKS
-21 KEGSSYEIEIKSVSR
+21 KEGSSYEIEINSVSK
-36 EDLNYLFCLFNY
+36 EDLNYLFCLFNS
-48 GKVQYNLDNKTW
+48 GKIQYNLDNKTW

-252 TSKRNKALAKFGDA
+252 TSKRNKALAKFGNA

-313 RVISAKNTKQLHGKI
+313 RVIGAKNTRQLHGKI

-372 EMKRKLEALDKTL
+372 ELKRKLEVLDKTL

-391 HNEERIKLDAGIMA
+391 HNEERAKLDAGIMA

-417 LLLSESESKMAKQY
+417 LLLSESESEMAKQY

-483 IGIAYVNGGI
+483 VGIAYINGGI

-503 NKFKDMDNYK
+503 NKFKNMDNYK

>member
-36 EDLNYLFCLFNY
+36 EDLNYLFCLFNS
-48 GKVQYNLDNKTW
+48 GKVQYNLDSKTW

-96 VANFILHNKKALTV
+96 VAHFILHNKKALTV

-244 EIQYAKSD
+244 EIQYAKSN
-252 TSKRNKALAKFGDA
+252 TSKRNKALAKFGNA

-279 NPLDIYGLF
+279 NPEDIYGLF

-299 TNFSSLYLKYGGYG
+299 SDFSSLYLKYGGYG
-313 RVISAKNTKQLHGKI
+313 RVIGAKNTKQLHTKI
-328 KPYMITKKKEEV
+328 KPYMIIKDKKDV

-365 KLLDELA
+365 KLLDELS
-372 EMKRKLEALDKTL
+372 ELKRKLEALDKTL

-391 HNEERIKLDAGIMA
+391 HNEERAKLDAGIMA

-417 LLLSESESKMAKQY
+417 LLLSESESEMAKQY

-592 KGMY
+592 KGIY

>member
-1 MTNILN
+1 MTNISN
-7 ACNTMSMEQLVLKS
+7 VCNTIDMKQLVLKS
-21 KEGSSYEIEIKSVSR
+21 KQGSSYEIEINSVSK
-36 EDLNYLFCLFNY
+36 EDLNYLFCLFNS
-48 GKVQYNLDNKTW
+48 GKVQYNLNNKTW
-60 IVSEQIYNE
+60 IVSESIYQE

-96 VANFILHNKKALTV
+96 IANFILHNKKALV
-110 LPCGAGK
+110 VAPCGAGK
-117 TVIVICSYLEALH
+117 TPVVICSYLEALH
-130 KNVINGPGLII
+130 KNVINGPGLIV

-150 QQEVGKFSDL
+150 KQEVSKFSDL
-160 KATVIK
+160 KATVIQ
-166 TYSELTSNITNRIKT
+166 TYAELTSNITNRIKN

-209 QFKGYD
+209 QFKDYD

-244 EIQYAKSD
+244 EIQYAKSN
-252 TSKRNKALAKFGDA
+252 TSKRNKALAKFGNA

-279 NPLDIYGLF
+279 NPEDIYGLF

-299 TNFSSLYLKYGGYG
+299 SDFSSLYLKYGGYG
-313 RVISAKNTKQLHGKI
+313 RVIGAKNTRQLHAKI
-328 KPYMITKKKEEV
+328 KPYMIIKDKKDV

-345 QLVVNQLYCE
+345 RLVVNQLYCE

-365 KLLDELA
+365 KILDELT
-372 EMKRKLEALDKTL
+372 ELKRKLEALDKTL
-385 SPAEAL
+385 SPAEVL
-391 HNEERIKLDAGIMA
+391 HNEERTKLDAGIMA

-417 LLLSESESKMAKQY
+417 LLLSESESEMAKQY
-431 VTGCKEN
+431 ITGCKEN
-438 HKLDLLMNLVE
+438 HKLDLLMNLIE
-449 EIIESGEKVCIFSK
+449 EIIESGEKVIVFSK
-463 FRRMQDVITNRVR
+463 FRRMQDVITNRIK
-476 EMKSIKD
+476 EIKSLKD
-483 IGIAYVNGGI
+483 VKIAYVNGSI
-493 SGQDRYNEVY
+493 SGDDRYNEVY
-503 NKFKDMDNYK
+503 TKFRDNDTYK
-513 ILLCSDS
+513 ILLCSDA
-520 GAEGLNLNACKY
+520 GAEGLNASRCKY

-592 KGMY
+592 KGIY

>member
-7 ACNTMSMEQLVLKS
+7 ACNTIDMKQLVLKS
-21 KEGSSYEIEIKSVSR
+21 KEGSFYEIEINSVSK
-36 EDLNYLFCLFNY
+36 EDLNYLFCLFNS

-60 IVSEQIYNE
+60 IVSESIYKE

-96 VANFILHNKKALTV
+96 IANFILHNKKALIV
-110 LPCGAGK
+110 APCGAGK
-117 TVIVICSYLEALH
+117 TPVVICSYLEALH

-150 QQEVGKFSDL
+150 KQEISKFSDL
-160 KATVIK
+160 KATVIQ
-166 TYSELTSNITNRIKT
+166 TYSELTSNITNRIKN

-201 ERSQLFKN
+201 ERSQLFKS

-224 LDKEVSKELLAMNLE
+224 LDKEVSKELLTMNLE

-244 EIQYAKSD
+244 EIQYAKSN
-252 TSKRNKALAKFGDA
+252 TSKRNKALAKFGNA

-279 NPLDIYGLF
+279 NPEDIYGLF

-299 TNFSSLYLKYGGYG
+299 SDFSSLYLKYGGYG
-313 RVISAKNTKQLHGKI
+313 RVIGAKNTRQLHTKI
-328 KPYMITKKKEEV
+328 KPYMIIKDKKDV

-345 QLVVNQLYCE
+345 RLVVNQLYCE

-372 EMKRKLEALDKTL
+372 ELKRKLEALDKTL

-391 HNEERIKLDAGIMA
+391 HNEERAKLDAGIMA

-417 LLLSESESKMAKQY
+417 LLLSESESEMAKQY
-431 VTGCKEN
+431 ITGCKEN
-438 HKLDLLMNLVE
+438 HKLDLLMNLIE
-449 EIIESGEKVCIFSK
+449 EIIESGEKVIVFSK
-463 FRRMQDVITNRVR
+463 YRRMQNVITNRIK
-476 EMKSIKD
+476 EIKSLKD
-483 IGIAYVNGGI
+483 IKIAYVNGSI
-493 SGQDRYNEVY
+493 SGDDRYNEVY
-503 NKFKDMDNYK
+503 TKFRDNDAYK
-513 ILLCSDS
+513 ILLCSDA
-520 GAEGLNLNACKY
+520 GAEGLNASRCKY

-592 KGMY
+592 KGIY

>member
-21 KEGSSYEIEIKSVSR
+21 KEGSSYEIEINSVSN
-36 EDLNYLFCLFNY
+36 EDLNYLFCLFNS
-48 GKVQYNLDNKTW
+48 GKIQYNLDNKTW
-60 IVSEQIYNE
+60 IVSESIYQE

-130 KNVINGPGLII
+130 RNVINGPGLII

-150 QQEVGKFSDL
+150 QQEVGKFCDL
-160 KATVIK
+160 KATVIQ
-166 TYSELTSNITNRIKT
+166 TYSELTSNITNKIKN

-252 TSKRNKALAKFGDA
+252 TSKRNKALAKFGNA

-313 RVISAKNTKQLHGKI
+313 RVIGAKNTRQLHGKI

-372 EMKRKLEALDKTL
+372 ELKRKLEALDKTL
-385 SPAEAL
+385 SPAEVL
-391 HNEERIKLDAGIMA
+391 HNEERAKLDAGIMA

-417 LLLSESESKMAKQY
+417 LLLSESESEMAKQY

-483 IGIAYVNGGI
+483 VGIAYVNGSI

-503 NKFKDMDNYK
+503 NKFKDMNNYK

-592 KGMY
+592 KGIY

>member
-1 MTNILN
+1 MK
-7 ACNTMSMEQLVLKS
+7 QLVLKS
-21 KEGSSYEIEIKSVSR
+21 KEESSYEIEINSVSK
-36 EDLNYLFCLFNY
+36 EDLNYLFCLFNS

-60 IVSEQIYNE
+60 IVSESIYQE

-96 VANFILHNKKALTV
+96 IANFILHNKKV
-110 LPCGAGK
+110 LVVAPCGAGK
-117 TVIVICSYLEALH
+117 TPVVICSYLEALH
-130 KNVINGPGLII
+130 KNVINGPGLIV

-150 QQEVGKFSDL
+150 KQEVSKFSDL
-160 KATVIK
+160 KATVVK
-166 TYSELTSNITNRIKT
+166 TYSELTSNITNRIKN

-201 ERSQLFKN
+201 ERSQLFKS

-224 LDKEVSKELLAMNLE
+224 LDKEVSKELLTMNLE

-244 EIQYAKSD
+244 EIQYAKSN
-252 TSKRNKALAKFGDA
+252 TSKRNKALAKFGNA

-279 NPLDIYGLF
+279 NPEDIYGLF

-299 TNFSSLYLKYGGYG
+299 SDFSSLYLKYGGYG
-313 RVISAKNTKQLHGKI
+313 RVIGAKNTRQLHVKI
-328 KPYMITKKKEEV
+328 KPYMIIKDKKDV

-345 QLVVNQLYCE
+345 RLVVNQLYCE
-355 FEPEQLEMSN
+355 FESEQLEMSN

-372 EMKRKLEALDKTL
+372 ELKRKLEALDKTL

-391 HNEERIKLDAGIMA
+391 HNEERTKLDAGIMA

-417 LLLSESESKMAKQY
+417 LLLSESKSEMAKQY
-431 VTGCKEN
+431 ITGCKEN
-438 HKLDLLMNLVE
+438 HKLDLLMNLIE
-449 EIIESGEKVCIFSK
+449 EIVESGEKVIVFSK
-463 FRRMQDVITNRVR
+463 YRRMQNVITNRIK
-476 EMKSIKD
+476 EIKSLKD
-483 IGIAYVNGGI
+483 IKIAYVNGSI
-493 SGQDRYNEVY
+493 SGDDRYNEVY
-503 NKFKDMDNYK
+503 TKFRDNDAYK
-513 ILLCSDS
+513 ILLCSDA
-520 GAEGLNLNACKY
+520 GAEGLNASRCKY

-592 KGMY
+592 KGIY

>member
-1 MTNILN
+1 MTNISN
-7 ACNTMSMEQLVLKS
+7 VCNTIDMKQLVLKS
-21 KEGSSYEIEIKSVSR
+21 KEGSFYEIEIDSVSK
-36 EDLNYLFCLFNY
+36 EDLNYLFCLFNS

-60 IVSEQIYNE
+60 IVSESIYQE

-96 VANFILHNKKALTV
+96 IANFILHNKKALV
-110 LPCGAGK
+110 VAPCGAGK
-117 TVIVICSYLEALH
+117 TPVVICSYLEALH

-150 QQEVGKFSDL
+150 QQEVSKFSDL

-181 RESKKE
+181 REAKKE

-224 LDKEVSKELLAMNLE
+224 LDKEVSKELLTMNLE

-244 EIQYAKSD
+244 EIQYAKSN
-252 TSKRNKALAKFGDA
+252 TSKRNKALAKFGNA

-279 NPLDIYGLF
+279 NPEDIYGLF

-299 TNFSSLYLKYGGYG
+299 SDFSSLYLKYGGYG
-313 RVISAKNTKQLHGKI
+313 RVIGAKNTKQLHTKI
-328 KPYMITKKKEEV
+328 KPYMIIKDKKDV

-372 EMKRKLEALDKTL
+372 ELKRKLETLDKTL
-385 SPAEAL
+385 SPVEAL

-417 LLLSESESKMAKQY
+417 LLLSESESEMAKQY
-431 VTGCKEN
+431 ITGCKEN
-438 HKLDLLMNLVE
+438 HKLDLLMNLIE
-449 EIIESGEKVCIFSK
+449 EIIESGEKVIVFSK
-463 FRRMQDVITNRVR
+463 FRRMQDVITNRIK
-476 EMKSIKD
+476 EIKSLKD
-483 IGIAYVNGGI
+483 VKIAYVNGSI
-493 SGQDRYNEVY
+493 SGDDRYNEVY
-503 NKFKDMDNYK
+503 TKFRDNDTYK
-513 ILLCSDS
+513 ILLCSDA
-520 GAEGLNLNACKY
+520 GAEGLNASRCKY

-592 KGMY
+592 KGIY

>member
-7 ACNTMSMEQLVLKS
+7 VCNTMSMEQLVLKS

-36 EDLNYLFCLFNY
+36 EDLNYLFCLFNS

-252 TSKRNKALAKFGDA
+252 TSKRNKALVKFGNA

-313 RVISAKNTKQLHGKI
+313 RVIGAKNTKQLHGKI

-365 KLLDELA
+365 KILDELS
-372 EMKRKLEALDKTL
+372 ELKRKLETLDKRL

-391 HNEERIKLDAGIMA
+391 HNEERAKLDAGIMA

-417 LLLSESESKMAKQY
+417 LLLSESESEMAKQY
-431 VTGCKEN
+431 ITGCKEN

-463 FRRMQDVITNRVR
+463 FKRMQDVITNRVR

-483 IGIAYVNGGI
+483 VGIAYVNGGI

-503 NKFKDMDNYK
+503 NKFKNMDNYK

-592 KGMY
+592 KGMC

>member
-21 KEGSSYEIEIKSVSR
+21 REGSSYEIEIKSVSK
-36 EDLNYLFCLFNY
+36 EDLNYLFCLFNS
-48 GKVQYNLDNKTW
+48 GKIQYNLDNKTW
-60 IVSEQIYNE
+60 IVSESIYQE

-96 VANFILHNKKALTV
+96 IANFILHNKKALV
-110 LPCGAGK
+110 VAPCGCGK
-117 TVIVICSYLEALH
+117 SMVIICSYLESLH
-130 KNVINGPGLII
+130 KNIINGPGLII

-166 TYSELTSNITNRIKT
+166 TYSELTSNITNKIKN

-209 QFKGYD
+209 QFKNHD

-224 LDKEVSKELLAMNLE
+224 LDTEVSKELLAMNLE
-239 FVAAD
+239 FIAAD

-252 TSKRNKALAKFGDA
+252 TSKRNKALAKFGNA

-293 ELFPKK
+293 KLFPKK

-313 RVISAKNTKQLHGKI
+313 RVIGAKNTRQLHAKI

-372 EMKRKLEALDKTL
+372 ELKRKLEALDKTL

-391 HNEERIKLDAGIMA
+391 HNEKRVKLDAGIMA

-417 LLLSESESKMAKQY
+417 LLLSESESEMAKQY

>member
-21 KEGSSYEIEIKSVSR
+21 KEGSSYEIKIKSVSR
-36 EDLNYLFCLFNY
+36 EDLNYLFCLFNS

-60 IVSEQIYNE
+60 IVSESIYQE

-96 VANFILHNKKALTV
+96 IANFILHNKKALV
-110 LPCGAGK
+110 VAPCGCGK
-117 TVIVICSYLEALH
+117 SMVIICSYLESLH
-130 KNVINGPGLII
+130 KNIINSPGLII

-150 QQEVGKFSDL
+150 QQEVGKFCDL

-166 TYSELTSNITNRIKT
+166 TYSELTSNITNKIKN

-313 RVISAKNTKQLHGKI
+313 RVIGAKNTRQLHAKI

-391 HNEERIKLDAGIMA
+391 HNEERTKLDAGIMA

-417 LLLSESESKMAKQY
+417 LLLSESESEMAKQY

-463 FRRMQDVITNRVR
+463 FRRMQNVITNRVR
-476 EMKSIKD
+476 EMKTIKD
-483 IGIAYVNGGI
+483 VGIAYVNGSI

-503 NKFKDMDNYK
+503 NKFKNMDNYK